1 MSNPQIEL
9 VKKWLDD
16 PKSVSVEELK
26 LSAAAADAADDAA
39 SVAYDAYAAAAD
51 AIDVKYW
58 VEKYEERTK

>member
-26 LSAAAADAADDAA
+26 LSAAAADA
-39 SVAYDAYAAAAD
+39 
-51 AIDVKYW
+51 IDVKYW